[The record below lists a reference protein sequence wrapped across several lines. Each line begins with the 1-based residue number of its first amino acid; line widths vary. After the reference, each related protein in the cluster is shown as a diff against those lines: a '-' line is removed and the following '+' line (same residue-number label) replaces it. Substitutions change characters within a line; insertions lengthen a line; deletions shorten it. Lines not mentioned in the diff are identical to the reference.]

1 MERGTWQAGD
11 EVSFLDEVGGGVV
24 LRMTGPGK
32 VLVRTDDGFEMEHPV
47 KALVRR
53 SRDHAN
59 VIYKVT
65 DHQAGMVAS
74 NDERAEARRKKPAVR
89 AGKTPKRAEDNSY
102 EEVDLH
108 LNALLEND
116 LRMSDGEKLEYQL
129 RFFER
134 TLESAIRNGKRKLI
148 VIHGVGE
155 GRLREEVR
163 KILRYYEGVRFHD
176 ANMQRYGSG
185 ATEVEILRH

>member
-1 MERGTWQAGD
+1 
-11 EVSFLDEVGGGVV
+11 
-24 LRMTGPGK
+24 
-32 VLVRTDDGFEMEHPV
+32 VRP
-47 KALVRR
+47 
-53 SRDHAN
+53 
-59 VIYKVT
+59 
-65 DHQAGMVAS
+65 
-74 NDERAEARRKKPAVR
+74 
-89 AGKTPKRAEDNSY
+89 GKTPKRPENNSF

-108 LNALLEND
+108 LNSLLEND

-134 TLESAIRNGKRKLI
+134 TLEAAIRDGKRKLI

-163 KILRYYEGVRFHD
+163 KILRFYEGVRFHD
-176 ANMQRYGSG
+176 ADMQRYGSG